1 MVPGVKFHKV
11 YLCFAQLS
19 NMVKWVQMFSGQRVP
34 VVELCIMC
42 TGKSHIVIQVNDAVT
57 QTGTQHSNP

>member
-42 TGKSHIVIQVNDAVT
+42 TIKSQIVIQINDAELRQGLST
-57 QTGTQHSNP
+57 